1 MAWFSINSF
10 GKYAHLLKADRRGYV
25 HTSIPDVQAGDWAEK
40 LTKEEAKA
48 IAVANTAAIKEIE
61 KMRKAKR

>member
-10 GKYAHLLKADRRGYV
+10 GAYSHLLKADRRGYV
-25 HTSIPDVQAGDWAEK
+25 HTSIPDVMEGDWAERP
-40 LTKEEAKA
+40 TKVEAKA

>member
-1 MAWFSINSF
+1 MAWFNITNF

-25 HTSIPDVQAGDWAEK
+25 HTSIPDVLQGDWAEK
-40 LTKEEAKA
+40 LTKEQARE